1 MSQRRDS
8 NLGPLASARVV
19 EDLAGGPKVK
29 ASNPSQEI
37 KEVEKIKDHSS
48 NPATHSSKEK

>member
-1 MSQRRDS
+1 MGQRRDS
-8 NLGPLASARVV
+8 NLGPLALARVV
-19 EDLAGGPKVK
+19 EDLTVGQKVK
-29 ASNPSQEI
+29 GSNPSQEI